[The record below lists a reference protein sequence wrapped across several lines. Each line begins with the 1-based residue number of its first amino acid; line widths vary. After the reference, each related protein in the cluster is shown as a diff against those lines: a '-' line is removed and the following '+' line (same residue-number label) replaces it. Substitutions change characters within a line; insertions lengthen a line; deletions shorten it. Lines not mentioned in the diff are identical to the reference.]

1 MTRSILGLFRLLAVT
16 LAVAA
21 GIAGFA
27 TFDDSTSP
35 APTPIVLVAR

>member
-1 MTRSILGLFRLLAVT
+1 MTRSILGTARLLAVT

-27 TFDDSTSP
+27 TVD
-35 APTPIVLVAR
+35 AAQAETPVVLVAH